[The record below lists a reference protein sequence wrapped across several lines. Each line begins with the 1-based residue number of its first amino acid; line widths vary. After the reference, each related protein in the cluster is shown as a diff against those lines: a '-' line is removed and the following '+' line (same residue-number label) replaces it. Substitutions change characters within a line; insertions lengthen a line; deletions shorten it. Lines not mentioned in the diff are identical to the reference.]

1 MEDLFMSVL
10 FCDSN
15 SELWYDKAE
24 ELGLEVIRMPYTL
37 DGNQYYYDLGKA
49 TDFGHFYKR
58 MREKSMPSTQGL
70 NKFDYIDY
78 FQPFLEKG
86 EDIFYITF
94 SHQLSGTFEYMYQA
108 IAELKEQFPERKI
121 TVFDSKSICMG
132 CGFQVLHAAKLWKQG
147 ATDEQLLQF
156 LNEFRK
162 HVVVYFA
169 VDDLFHLKRGGRL
182 STAAATIGTMLKL
195 KPVLTVNDEGK
206 LAIFSKE
213 KGLVMVINK
222 FASFVAEQGGRFD
235 EYDVYVMDADCKEDG
250 DKLAEKIKTATG
262 GRANVVRQTIG
273 PVIATH
279 CGPGTVGV
287 VFYKA

>member
-1 MEDLFMSVL
+1 MSVL
-10 FCDSN
+10 FCDTN
-15 SELWYDKAE
+15 CELWYDKAE
-24 ELGLEVIRMPYTL
+24 QLGLQVIRMPYTL

-49 TDFGHFYKR
+49 TDFAHFYKR

-108 IAELKEQFPERKI
+108 IAELKEQFPDRKI
-121 TVFDSKSICMG
+121 TVYNPKSICMG
-132 CGFQVLHAAKLWKQG
+132 AGIMVLHAARLWKQG
-147 ATDEQLLQF
+147 ATDEQLIEF
-156 LNEFRK
+156 LDEFRK
-162 HVVVYFA
+162 HVAVYFA

-195 KPVLTVNDEGK
+195 KPVITINDEGK
-206 LAIFSKE
+206 LVIFSKE
-213 KGLVMVINK
+213 KGMPMVINK
-222 FASFVAEQGGRFD
+222 FASFVADQGGKFD
-235 EYDVYVMDADCKEDG
+235 EYDVYVLDADCKEDG
-250 DKLAEKIKTATG
+250 DKLAEKIKAATG
-262 GRANVVRQTIG
+262 GKANVVRQTIG